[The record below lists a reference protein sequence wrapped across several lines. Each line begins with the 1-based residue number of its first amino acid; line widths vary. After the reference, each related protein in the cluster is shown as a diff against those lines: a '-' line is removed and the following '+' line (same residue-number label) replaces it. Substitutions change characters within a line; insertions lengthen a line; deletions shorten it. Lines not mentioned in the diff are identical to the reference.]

1 MGLEQT
7 QDKTHEGLMEIYYTS
22 DTHSYVYPTDYV
34 SREDKATGYMVLSS
48 MFKDDA
54 LKIDGGDV
62 LQGSPL
68 VRFEMKRGNSPLMA
82 AKAFNAAGLDVFVP
96 GNHDFDFGYET
107 LRSFTASLDA
117 EVVCANLQ
125 DEKGLLKIRPYA
137 VIEKNGVKVFVT
149 GAVTDYVNVWDKDK
163 LSGLRITDSVN
174 ALKTVL
180 KEKDAAAADFR
191 ICVYH
196 GGFGNESG
204 SLKENRAGEI
214 AELGFDIL
222 LTAHQHQ
229 IIKPYYIHD
238 SLLTLQAGSKASC
251 CAHIRL
257 EKGKKPEAEIIY
269 PEKDFQLNDKMKKL
283 REHES
288 RLETDLEN
296 YLDRKAGEVDGI
308 LEDRSRIYSFVH
320 GSSLADYINDIQLS
334 ITGADI
340 SAASLFNTPVSLSHE
355 VSMKDILQAYPF
367 SNTLVTADITGGQL
381 KTAMER
387 SASFV
392 DFRNGEFVEAE
403 DFAPGKDERYNY
415 DFYRG
420 VSYTFDLSEKK
431 GQRVK
436 RLIWK
441 NIDLLQNPETEMR
454 IVLNSYRASG
464 TGGYDVYRTLK
475 NSTAIS
481 VDIQDALIASFE
493 NRVVEVPSKTDFSV
507 KI

>member
-1 MGLEQT
+1 MGFEQA
-7 QDKTHEGLMEIYYTS
+7 QNKTYEGLMEIYYTS

-34 SREDKATGYMVLSS
+34 SREDKAAGYMVLSS

-96 GNHDFDFGYET
+96 GNHDFDFGYEM
-107 LRSFTASLDA
+107 LRSFTSSLDA
-117 EVVCANLQ
+117 EVVCANLH
-125 DEKGLLKIRPYA
+125 DESGFLKIKPYT
-137 VIEKNGVKVFVT
+137 VIEKDGVKAFIT

-163 LSGLRITDSVN
+163 LCGLRITDSVN
-174 ALKTVL
+174 ALKAVL
-180 KEKDAAAADFR
+180 REKDAAAADFR
-191 ICVYH
+191 LCVYH
-196 GGFGNESG
+196 GGFGNETG
-204 SLKENRAGEI
+204 SLRENRAGEI

-229 IIKPYYIHD
+229 IIKPCYLHE

-251 CAHIRL
+251 CAHISL
-257 EKGKKPEAEIIY
+257 EKGKKPEAEIIH
-269 PEKDFQLNDKMKKL
+269 PERIFLNDKMEKL
-283 REHES
+283 REGES
-288 RLETDLEN
+288 RLENDLKN
-296 YLDRKAGEVDGI
+296 YLDRKAGEVNGI

-320 GSSLADYINDIQLS
+320 GSSLADYINDLQLS

-355 VSMKDILQAYPF
+355 VTMKNILQAYPF
-367 SNTLVTADITGGQL
+367 SNTLVTADIIGAQL
-381 KTAMER
+381 KTAIER

-392 DFRNGEFVEAE
+392 DFRNGEFIEAD

-420 VSYTFDLSEKK
+420 ISYTFDLSEKK
-431 GQRVK
+431 GERVK
-436 RLIWK
+436 RLIWR
-441 NIDLLQNPETEMR
+441 NIDLLENPETEMK

-464 TGGYDVYRTLK
+464 TGGYDVYRK
-475 NSTAIS
+475 MRNIRAIS

-493 NRVVEVPSKTDFSV
+493 NRAVEVPSKTDFSV
-507 KI
+507 KK